1 MTIPGDWLG
10 YGDSHRWS
18 GYARTLAGR
27 ESGSRKRADRRTQ
40 TTM

>member
-1 MTIPGDWLG
+1 MTIPWRSLAIGGG

-27 ESGSRKRADRRTQ
+27 KSGSRKRADRV
-40 TTM
+40 